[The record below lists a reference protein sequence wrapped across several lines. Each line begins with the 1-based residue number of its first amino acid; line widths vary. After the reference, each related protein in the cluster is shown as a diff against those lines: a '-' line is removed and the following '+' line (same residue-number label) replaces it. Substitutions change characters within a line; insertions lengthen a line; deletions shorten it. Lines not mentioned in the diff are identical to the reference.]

1 MTSMSTTF
9 GIYLAMSVNFGFARA
24 ETTTTP
30 EWMSSEVLM
39 IAGTAVLSYL
49 VMVVG
54 RKIYNSVAPQGGTPE
69 VWARY
74 EPQYVP
80 RSENDA
86 PPAMLKKQL
95 LEVQERVEYNQLIGD
110 AAENDDLETM
120 YKVLTQMETL
130 GVTPNKVTFEHFLR
144 VLIRCDGINPL
155 DAAAQAET
163 LMTKLKNAGVE
174 ADMHTFSLMAK
185 IYAVTGSKQVE
196 SKDLTA
202 SGFNSRRKA
211 QLLQLRGK
219 RTCS

>member
-1 MTSMSTTF
+1 MSTTF
-9 GIYLAMSVNFGFARA
+9 GIYVAMSVNYGFARA

-86 PPAMLKKQL
+86 PPAMLKNPCKEMVFGRNL
-95 LEVQERVEYNQLIGD
+95 V
-110 AAENDDLETM
+110 
-120 YKVLTQMETL
+120 K
-130 GVTPNKVTFEHFLR
+130 K
-144 VLIRCDGINPL
+144 LIRL
-155 DAAAQAET
+155 
-163 LMTKLKNAGVE
+163 
-174 ADMHTFSLMAK
+174 
-185 IYAVTGSKQVE
+185 
-196 SKDLTA
+196 
-202 SGFNSRRKA
+202 
-211 QLLQLRGK
+211 
-219 RTCS
+219 